1 MAWLVWL
8 VLGVGLLVVEA
19 FTLAFVAVYFGV
31 AALAAALIAGF
42 GAPLWAQVV
51 VFCAASLLGLRLTRR
66 IATRAMQGPVVKTNV
81 HALAGRKGV
90 VTKAVSTDGPT
101 GQVRI
106 GGNYWSARPYFDDA
120 PAIPEG
126 ARVEVLKVEGVTAIV
141 MPVGD

>member
-1 MAWLVWL
+1 MQHPLAQ
-8 VLGVGLLVVEA
+8 LGRLEHFDVGAEGQQLSIRVVEI
-19 FTLAFVAVYFGV
+19 LERHGQ
-31 AALAAALIAGF
+31 LD
-42 GAPLWAQVV
+42 
-51 VFCAASLLGLRLTRR
+51 RLTRR

-126 ARVEVLKVEGVTAIV
+126 ARVEVLKIEGVTAIV